1 LNERPVTRVAVLWS
15 HLSGYLNACLRELD
29 RRGVTV
35 FTSWFR
41 SSSAAPFDED
51 AFGWLRTKHSR
62 EWKDSASIVTP
73 DLIAGLEDFRPE
85 ILLVSGWNHPGYR
98 AAARCFRGR
107 AIRVLAMD
115 NPWEER
121 PRQWLGRLIA
131 PWYVRPLFDAAFVP
145 GERQFQF
152 ARRLGFADGEI
163 RIGLYAP
170 DTEAFRRPVDAPAQ
184 GQGFLFV
191 GRLVEDKGIAT
202 LAAGYRRYREV
213 SESPWALT
221 VAGTGP
227 LGRLLEGI
235 PGVEQLGFVQPSAL
249 PALMHRHACLVVP
262 SQRENFG
269 VQILEGATAGMA
281 IIATTACGATV
292 HVVRD
297 RLNGN
302 VIPAADPGALSK
314 ALAYVERSFKA
325 SEFSHASESLAR
337 QFTTKIWADEV
348 LSPEFPRGI
357 LEVRSHVR

>member
-1 LNERPVTRVAVLWS
+1 MNERPVTRVAVLWS

-29 RRGVTV
+29 RRGASI
-35 FTSWFR
+35 FTSWLR
-41 SSSAAPFDED
+41 SSNAAPFDED

-62 EWKDSASIVTP
+62 EWKDSASIDGA
-73 DLIAGLEDFRPE
+73 DLIAGLEDFQPE

-98 AAARCFRGR
+98 AAARHYRGR
-107 AIRVLAMD
+107 ATRLLAMD

-121 PRQWLGRLIA
+121 PKQWLGRLIA

-152 ARRLGFADGEI
+152 ARRLGFADDEI

-170 DTEAFRRPVDAPAQ
+170 DSEAFRRPSNAPAERI
-184 GQGFLFV
+184 GFLFV
-191 GRLVEDKGIAT
+191 GRLVDDKGIAT
-202 LAAGYRRYREV
+202 LAQGYLRYRELCDA
-213 SESPWALT
+213 PWDLT

-262 SQRENFG
+262 SVRENFG

-281 IIATTACGATV
+281 IIATTACGAAV

-297 RLNGN
+297 RLNGK
-302 VIPAADPGALSK
+302 IITPRDREALSK
-314 ALAYVERSFKA
+314 ALAYVEQSFNA
-325 SEFSHASESLAR
+325 SDFSHASETLAR
-337 QFTTKIWADEV
+337 QFTTRLWADEV
-348 LSPEFPRGI
+348 LSPQVPRGI
-357 LEVRSHVR
+357 LEVRNRVP